1 MCTHDL
7 LPASLS
13 NTGRASGILS
23 TFTEAAGQTFNIRFL
38 TVFRI
43 FFLYC
48 HFFFVCDVL
57 QEILNG
63 ITLPVEVANR
73 DIFSSFISASSP
85 LFSQVFVCSAQ
96 TGWVV
101 STINF
106 DVTLW
111 FRYIAFSLKW
121 TIQIFKNYISPFQAR
136 WSLERYY
143 NEYYTIIVMV
153 CTCQGLNIFGYDN
166 AVIDIKTLSCNCKLL
181 IWKDGFKC
189 HVPHCV
195 WMTSTLN
202 VLVILLIMLQTLI
215 RRLWYCHD
223 FYIYTH
229 HTYTR

>member
-7 LPASLS
+7 LPASLTNS
-13 NTGRASGILS
+13 GRASGILS
-23 TFTEAAGQTFNIRFL
+23 TFTEAAGQTFNFCFL

-48 HFFFVCDVL
+48 HLFLVCDVL

-63 ITLPVEVANR
+63 ITLPVEVPR
-73 DIFSSFISASSP
+73 DIFSSFISTSSP
-85 LFSQVFVCSAQ
+85 LFSQVSVCSAQ

-153 CTCQGLNIFGYDN
+153 LILLLLLSACQGLNFVGYVN
-166 AVIDIKTLSCNCKLL
+166 VVIDIKTLSCNCKRF
-181 IWKDGFKC
+181 IGKNGFKC
-189 HVPHCV
+189 HVPHWV
-195 WMTSTLN
+195 
-202 VLVILLIMLQTLI
+202 
-215 RRLWYCHD
+215 
-223 FYIYTH
+223 
-229 HTYTR
+229 